1 MTGLLCSAAIKEPVH
16 LESTAEDDDDLPV
29 SRWSTPRE
37 LMILAASL
45 LFGIFLAPLL
55 IWAAGHLSLGSYAHG
70 GAFVLVADYL
80 KGLVHGSPIFWA
92 VALGPYVM
100 VLLLRFLASQLRPR
114 S

>member
-1 MTGLLCSAAIKEPVH
+1 M
-16 LESTAEDDDDLPV
+16 ESTAQDDDDDLPA
-29 SRWSTPRE
+29 SRLSAPRE

-55 IWAAGHLSLGSYAHG
+55 IWAAGRMSARRATHTAAPSHSWRITSGVSRAT
-70 GAFVLVADYL
+70 ARRF
-80 KGLVHGSPIFWA
+80 SWA

-100 VLLLRFLASQLRPR
+100 VLLLRFLALQLRPR

>member
-1 MTGLLCSAAIKEPVH
+1 
-16 LESTAEDDDDLPV
+16 LESTASEDDLPA
-29 SRWSTPRE
+29 SRLSAPRE

-45 LFGIFLAPLL
+45 LFGVFLAPLL

-70 GAFVLVADYL
+70 SAFRLLADYL
-80 KGLVHGSPIFWA
+80 KGLSQGSPIFWA

-100 VLLLRFLASQLRPR
+100 VLLLRFLVSQLRPR